1 MVPRHLPKELWDAL
15 AFVIMQVGERF
26 AGSVRELG
34 QESSQVLK
42 PCVVFA
48 QSRPETL

>member
-15 AFVIMQVGERF
+15 AFVIMQVGEPF
-26 AGSVRELG
+26 ASFVLELG